1 MVHHTCAITVTRVL
15 LAVETIGVNTF
26 ATYVMRLI
34 VINTPAKRGNVTI
47 VCGTADQPTVI
58 KNINKHRQDNST
70 LSVMSLNT
78 VRNVIGDITSTEP
91 HQKNTCALQ
100 NTVSS
105 VKLSWLMTEYTN
117 VSYN

>member
-1 MVHHTCAITVTRVL
+1 MVL

-26 ATYVMRLI
+26 CDI
-34 VINTPAKRGNVTI
+34 CNSPDFHKRGNVMI

-58 KNINKHRQDNST
+58 KNINKYRQGNST

-100 NTVSS
+100 NTVSI

-117 VSYN
+117 VSYNR